1 MSKHIIDLYIYIYMC
16 DPGMVYLLAFG
27 WSKVEFQVP
36 GQVEDRN
43 LLILDSPLLGRKTL
57 SFNMFQPVPFG

>member
-1 MSKHIIDLYIYIYMC
+1 MC